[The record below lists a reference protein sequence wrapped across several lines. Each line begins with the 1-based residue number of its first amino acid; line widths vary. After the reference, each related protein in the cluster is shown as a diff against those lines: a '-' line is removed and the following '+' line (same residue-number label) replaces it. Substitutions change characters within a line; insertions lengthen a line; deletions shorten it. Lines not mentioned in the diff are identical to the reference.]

1 LLIPSTVD
9 FKLGHGVE
17 SVPKL
22 NLKPTHKAISAYYD
36 GLRQFEELGVS
47 HETAIRSAFQSLLQV
62 SARQFKWT
70 LVPE

>member
-1 LLIPSTVD
+1 M
-9 FKLGHGVE
+9 
-17 SVPKL
+17 PKL